1 VEGKWGL
8 EELVENLQKYV
19 ERNPLRESDDSS
31 NKDDIPRRHPWKRDS
46 EREKMLFRNNGNS
59 RPHHKPTCVYCNSS
73 EHFSHNCTKVVD
85 INSRRAIITRKG
97 LYFNCTG
104 AGHSASP
111 CRSRGCRNCQGKQHS
126 SICDQ
131 APKST
136 VDSIQ
141 QPRVEKSMSSL
152 MNQAGTLQDR
162 DAQRILW
169 WEEYRFRRVIFGAT
183 SSPYILG
190 ATLQKHVMNHK
201 ENHLTTVVQ
210 SLLEDTYVDDIQG
223 GGNSEEE
230 VVSFKEESTMILSE
244 GGFSLHKW
252 HSNVKHLNLSAQV
265 AKGEETYAKSSVGS
279 NQSGKTK
286 ILGTQWGEDEDTLS
300 IDLSS
305 CIEMVR
311 PLTRRK
317 MISAI
322 NSIYDI
328 LGWSAPI
335 TITAKLIFSGAC
347 LLKLHWDQVPREL
360 QKKWEAWV
368 NALRRQPTI
377 TIPRCV
383 FTARHTHFEIHGF
396 SDASKVAVCAAI
408 YVVTYQDSLAVNQN
422 LLVAK
427 ARVRPKGMNILHL
440 ELVAAHTAKLQNS
453 VSKALISFPVTGYH
467 NWVDSMTVLYWLAN
481 RREWST
487 FVRNRVKKIEELTYS
502 SWKYVPTSENPSDLG
517 T

>member
-1 VEGKWGL
+1 
-8 EELVENLQKYV
+8 
-19 ERNPLRESDDSS
+19 
-31 NKDDIPRRHPWKRDS
+31 
-46 EREKMLFRNNGNS
+46 
-59 RPHHKPTCVYCNSS
+59 
-73 EHFSHNCTKVVD
+73 
-85 INSRRAIITRKG
+85 
-97 LYFNCTG
+97 
-104 AGHSASP
+104 
-111 CRSRGCRNCQGKQHS
+111 
-126 SICDQ
+126 
-131 APKST
+131 
-136 VDSIQ
+136 
-141 QPRVEKSMSSL
+141 
-152 MNQAGTLQDR
+152 MND
-162 DAQRILW
+162 
-169 WEEYRFRRVIFGAT
+169 
-183 SSPYILG
+183 
-190 ATLQKHVMNHK
+190 K

-210 SLLEDTYVDDIQG
+210 SLLEDMYVDDIQG

-230 VVSFKEESTMILSE
+230 VVSFKEESTMTLSE

-265 AKGEETYAKSSVGS
+265 AKGEETYAKSSVRS

-383 FTARHTHFEIHGF
+383 FTARHTHFKIHGF

-453 VSKALISFPVTGYH
+453 VSKAFISFPVTGYH

-487 FVRNRVKKIEELTYS
+487 FVQNRVKKIEELTSS